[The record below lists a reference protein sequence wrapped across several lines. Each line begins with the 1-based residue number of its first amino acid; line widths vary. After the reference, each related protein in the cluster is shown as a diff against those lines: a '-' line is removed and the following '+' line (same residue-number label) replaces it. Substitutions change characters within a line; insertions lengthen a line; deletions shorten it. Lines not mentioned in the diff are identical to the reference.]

1 MDGLQKRRVQIYNNG
16 KWGLV
21 CSDGWDSYDATVVC
35 QEEKLGTNGNATQM
49 SYNKTEIVLI
59 SGFNCV
65 GDESQLSFCPHSGIG
80 VVDNCT
86 LVAGVECFSKAEI
99 KFSTLCIIKQITCNT
114 KYLVM

>member
-1 MDGLQKRRVQIYNNG
+1 MDGLQKSRVQIYNNG

-21 CSDGWDSYDATVVC
+21 CSNGWDSHDATVVC
-35 QEEKLGTNGNATQM
+35 QEEKLGTNGYATRM
-49 SYNKTEIVLI
+49 TYNKTEIVLI

-99 KFSTLCIIKQITCNT
+99 KFSSYSVHNQTDDMQ
-114 KYLVM
+114 Y